1 MLDAPQLQAGVTRFR
16 LRVTNIDTGKD
27 YDTISVRDLLTCER
41 TFVAKDQAAL
51 TLCSTYNKHD
61 ARSHKAQEQH
71 GRFVMHAIDLDTGN
85 LQGAAVVSAVQSF
98 TGEVMMRVYSSS
110 SATASARKWRVI
122 IPTATEM
129 PHDEW
134 HSVSVAINRH
144 IEQVTGFRPDRALE
158 GAGQGNYMPNT
169 APRDDGLDP
178 LIADKL
184 IEAPLFN
191 WRECAGSDAVLQ
203 VMAEEDERR
212 QEYEQ
217 RAAEARK
224 RIAQMR
230 ARPDSDKSVIEQ
242 FNAANDLEQVL
253 TACGYKRGPRGG
265 WRSPQQ
271 STDSFATKVFD
282 EPAGQYWVSKSAS
295 DFAADVGSHARD
307 GGSCFG
313 DAFDVWCFYTHSND
327 RTAAIKS
334 AANQLGIKPPPSD
347 IGRLADRIRA
357 NQLTQMQAPAQP
369 PAEESEF
376 PAEPTADAVAS
387 KSAPAAAP
395 ADDEDG
401 TEDRMLPFVLAS
413 DLPQWV
419 APQELVEGML
429 MQGGM
434 TVIYG
439 DSNTGKSFL
448 ALDMVAHISTGKPWM
463 GKRVAQCAVVYL
475 AAESPRSIVDR
486 ARALAQHLDEPLNQL
501 FIVNCPIDLYDENGD
516 TSAVVNT
523 INYIQRTYG
532 VKVGCVVADTLA
544 RVMGGGDENKAQDMG
559 VVIQHIDLIR
569 ASTGS
574 QFILI
579 HHTGKD
585 KTNGARGS
593 SALRAAT
600 DTEIEVSDREDGSPK
615 EAKVTKQRDLPG
627 KNTSIGFDLVIVELG
642 AGIFGNVF
650 TTCVVEEKAP
660 QKPDKEQELSA
671 VQRDVLDFIRANS
684 PSIRRAPLIEHMRG
698 IRPTVNE
705 SSITRAL
712 DKLQKL
718 GLVTKTLGM
727 YAPLG
732 VDNLGMDRREAGREF

>member
-334 AANQLGIKPPPSD
+334 AADQLGIKPPPSQVD
-347 IGRLADRIRA
+347 QLADLGRRNNTMKA
-357 NQLTQMQAPAQP
+357 LQTLAGGSVHTAPDSAGEDAQP
-369 PAEESEF
+369 AVKTEF
-376 PAEPTADAVAS
+376 DEPEQ
-387 KSAPAAAP
+387 PAAANLLRFVRASQLP
-395 ADDEDG
+395 DWQPPRELIEG
-401 TEDRMLPFVLAS
+401 VIIERRMSV
-413 DLPQWV
+413 V
-419 APQELVEGML
+419 
-429 MQGGM
+429 
-434 TVIYG
+434 YG

-448 ALDMVAHISTGKPWM
+448 VLDMAAHLSLGLDWF
-463 GKRVAQCAVVYL
+463 GKRVRRGGVLYL
-475 AAESPRSIVDR
+475 AAEAPRSIMDR
-486 ARALAQHLDEPLNQL
+486 SRALAEKLGQPLNDL
-501 FIVNCPIDLYDENGD
+501 FITDCPIDIYDPNGD
-516 TSAVVNT
+516 TAAIVATVQAIEQTYDIEIVLIVV
-523 INYIQRTYG
+523 
-532 VKVGCVVADTLA
+532 DTLA
-544 RVMGGGDENKAQDMG
+544 RAMGGGDENATKDMG
-559 VVIQHIDLIR
+559 VLVQHSDLIR
-569 ASTGS
+569 DNTRAHVM
-574 QFILI
+574 FV

-585 KTNGARGS
+585 ASKGARGS

-600 DTEIEVSDREDGSPK
+600 DTEIEVSDPGNQAPK
-615 EAKVTKQRDLPG
+615 QFKVTKQRDLEG
-627 KNTSIGFDLVIVELG
+627 KGEVYGFILTSVRLGMGVFD
-642 AGIFGNVF
+642 NVV
-650 TTCVVEEKAP
+650 TTCY
-660 QKPDKEQELSA
+660 
-671 VQRDVLDFIRANS
+671 VQQAEPAQADPESQLTPKQSMVLDLIRDNPVGGMRYGAIVKAAQPLHIS
-684 PSIRRAPLIEHMRG
+684 EDTVRRALASMVKMRVIFQQSG
-698 IRPTVNE
+698 QYRVGP
-705 SSITRAL
+705 
-712 DKLQKL
+712 
-718 GLVTKTLGM
+718 
-727 YAPLG
+727 G
-732 VDNLGMDRREAGREF
+732 VASGGEF

>member
-1 MLDAPQLQAGVTRFR
+1 MLGASQLQQRVTCFR

-27 YDTISVRDLLTCER
+27 YETISLHELLTCER
-41 TFVAKDQAAL
+41 TFVPKDQASL
-51 TLCSTYNKHD
+51 TLCSIYNKHD

-71 GRFVMHAIDLDTGN
+71 GRFVMHAIDLDSGN
-85 LQGAAVVSAVQSF
+85 LQGAAVVAAVQSF
-98 TGEVMMRVYSSS
+98 TGDVMMRVYSSS
-110 SATASARKWRVI
+110 SATKDARKWRVI
-122 IPTATEM
+122 IPAAADM

-134 HSVSVAINRH
+134 HSVSVALNRH
-144 IEQVTGFRPDRALE
+144 IEKITGTRPDRALE
-158 GAGQGNYMPNT
+158 GAGQGNYLPNT
-169 APRDDGLDP
+169 APRNDGIEP
-178 LIADKL
+178 LAADKL
-184 IEAPLFN
+184 IEGPLFG
-191 WRECAGSDAVLQ
+191 WRECPGADGVLQ
-203 VMAEEDERR
+203 VMAEEDERQR
-212 QEYEQ
+212 EYEQ
-217 RAAEARK
+217 RAAEAR
-224 RIAQMR
+224 RRMAQMR
-230 ARPDSDKSVIEQ
+230 AKPDSEKSVIEQ
-242 FNAANDLEQVL
+242 FNGSNDLEQVL

-271 STDSFATKVFD
+271 STDSFATKIFD

-295 DFAADVGSHARD
+295 DFAAGIGSQTRD
-307 GGSCFG
+307 GASCFG
-313 DAFDVWCFYTHSND
+313 DAFDAWCFYTHGND
-327 RTAAIKS
+327 RTAAIKD
-334 AANQLGIKPPPSD
+334 AADTLGIKPPASD
-347 IGRLADRIRA
+347 IDRLADRIRA
-357 NQLTQMQAPAQP
+357 NQLAQQQA
-369 PAEESEF
+369 
-376 PAEPTADAVAS
+376 
-387 KSAPAAAP
+387 APAAP
-395 ADDEDG
+395 AAEVEFPDDGETQEPASETPAKFEEDDP
-401 TEDRMLPFVLAS
+401 TTAERTLPFVQAC
-413 DLPQWV
+413 DLPTWE
-419 APQELVEGML
+419 APHELVEGML

-448 ALDMVAHISTGKPWM
+448 TLDMVAHISLGKRWM
-463 GKRVAQCAVVYL
+463 GRQVSQCAVVYL

-486 ARALAQHLDEPLNQL
+486 ARALEQHLDERLEQL

-516 TSAVVNT
+516 TLAVVNT
-523 INYIQRTYG
+523 IAKIQRTYG

-569 ASTGS
+569 AATGS

-593 SALRAAT
+593 SSLRAAT

-627 KNTSIGFDLVIVELG
+627 KNTSVGFDLAIVQLG

-650 TTCVVEEKAP
+650 TTCVVEERAP
-660 QKPDKEQELSA
+660 QKPDKERELSS
-671 VQRDVLDFIRANS
+671 VQRDVLDFIRGNA
-684 PSIRRAPLIEHMRG
+684 PSVRRLPIIEHMRG

-718 GLVTKTLGM
+718 DLVTKTLGM

-732 VDNLGMDRREAGREF
+732 VDNFGIERQSAGREF

>member
-334 AANQLGIKPPPSD
+334 AADQLGIKPPPSQVD
-347 IGRLADRIRA
+347 QLADLGRRNNTMKA
-357 NQLTQMQAPAQP
+357 LQTLAGGSVHTAPDSAGEDAQP
-369 PAEESEF
+369 AVKTEF
-376 PAEPTADAVAS
+376 DEPEQ
-387 KSAPAAAP
+387 PAAANLLRFVRASQLP
-395 ADDEDG
+395 DWQPPRELIEG
-401 TEDRMLPFVLAS
+401 VIIERRMSV
-413 DLPQWV
+413 V
-419 APQELVEGML
+419 
-429 MQGGM
+429 
-434 TVIYG
+434 YG

-448 ALDMVAHISTGKPWM
+448 VLDMAAHLSLGLDWF
-463 GKRVAQCAVVYL
+463 GKRVRRGGVLYL
-475 AAESPRSIVDR
+475 AAEAPRSIMDR
-486 ARALAQHLDEPLNQL
+486 SRALAEKLGQPLNDL
-501 FIVNCPIDLYDENGD
+501 FITDCPIDIYDPNGD
-516 TSAVVNT
+516 TAAIVATVQAIEQTYDIEIVLIVV
-523 INYIQRTYG
+523 
-532 VKVGCVVADTLA
+532 DTLA
-544 RVMGGGDENKAQDMG
+544 RAMGGGDENATKDMG
-559 VVIQHIDLIR
+559 VLVQHSDLIR
-569 ASTGS
+569 DNTRAHVM
-574 QFILI
+574 FV

-585 KTNGARGS
+585 ASKGARGS

-600 DTEIEVSDREDGSPK
+600 DTEIEVSDPGNGKPK
-615 EAKVTKQRDLPG
+615 EFKVTKQRDLDG
-627 KNTSIGFDLVIVELG
+627 KGDVYGFTLVRVNLG
-642 AGIFGNVF
+642 LGVF
-650 TTCVVEEKAP
+650 DNLMTTCYIQQSDPAAADPETDLNYNQQIILDAIRSSPVGGMRFAEVAKKVRESAP
-660 QKPDKEQELSA
+660 KMADSTLSNNL
-671 VQRDVLDFIRANS
+671 R
-684 PSIRRAPLIEHMRG
+684 
-698 IRPTVNE
+698 
-705 SSITRAL
+705 
-712 DKLQKL
+712 KLQKL
-718 GLVTKTLGM
+718 GVLYLQMGQ
-727 YAPLG
+727 YRIGSGIP
-732 VDNLGMDRREAGREF
+732 AGGSEF